1 MDKKQKKAGMNG
13 DTLLLSQ
20 NSPFSVQEAY
30 KSLRTNVAFS
40 IAGGDSKCI
49 GVTSPNRGDGKSSV
63 AVNLAISFAQIGKKV
78 VLVDCDMRLPTVA
91 HKLGIKRR
99 PGLSDYLVGEKS
111 INECIF
117 SVSKLGFAV
126 VPAGNIPPD
135 PTTLLESKEMR
146 ELLGVLRNY
155 YDYIIVDLPPV
166 LPVPDAMI
174 LSKHIDG
181 YLIVVKSGTA
191 EYRNVS
197 DALKQLQFA
206 DSNIIGFVYNGKPL
220 PSKRSRK
227 YRYNYTYYKKKWATA
242 MLVIET
248 LSRQGSVDAG

>member
-1 MDKKQKKAGMNG
+1 MDKKQRKSALIG

-63 AVNLAISFAQIGKKV
+63 SVNLAISFAQIGKKV

-91 HKLGIKRR
+91 QKLGIKKS

-117 SVSKLGFAV
+117 NVSKFGFAV

-135 PTTLLESKEMR
+135 PTTLLESKEMH

-174 LSKHIDG
+174 LSKHVDG
-181 YLIVVKSGTA
+181 YLIVVKNGSA

-197 DALKQLQFA
+197 DTLKQLQFA
-206 DSNIIGFVYNGKPL
+206 ESKIIGFVYNGKAL

-227 YRYNYTYYKKKWATA
+227 YRYNYTYYKKK
-242 MLVIET
+242 
-248 LSRQGSVDAG
+248 

>member
-1 MDKKQKKAGMNG
+1 MNG
-13 DTLLLSQ
+13 DTLLPSQ

-91 HKLGIKRR
+91 HKPGTKRS

-227 YRYNYTYYKKKWATA
+227 YRYNYTYYKKK
-242 MLVIET
+242 
-248 LSRQGSVDAG
+248 

>member
-1 MDKKQKKAGMNG
+1 MRLCSDWF
-13 DTLLLSQ
+13 LLSP

-49 GVTSPNRGDGKSSV
+49 GITSPNRGDGKSSV
-63 AVNLAISFAQIGKKV
+63 SVNLAISFAQIGKKV
-78 VLVDCDMRLPTVA
+78 ALVDCDMRLPTVA
-91 HKLGIKRR
+91 HKLGIKRS

-117 SVSKLGFAV
+117 NVSKYGFAV

-146 ELLGVLRNY
+146 ELLAVLRNY

-174 LSKHIDG
+174 LSNYLDG
-181 YLIVVKSGTA
+181 YLIVVKNGSA
-191 EYRNVS
+191 EFKNVS
-197 DALKQLQFA
+197 DTLKQLQFA
-206 DSNIIGFVYNGKPL
+206 DSKIIGFVYNGKSL
-220 PSKRSRK
+220 PSRHSKR
-227 YRYNYTYYKKKWATA
+227 YGYNYSYYKKK
-242 MLVIET
+242 
-248 LSRQGSVDAG
+248 

>member
-91 HKLGIKRR
+91 RKLGIKRS

-227 YRYNYTYYKKKWATA
+227 YRYNYTYYKKK
-242 MLVIET
+242 
-248 LSRQGSVDAG
+248 

>member
-91 HKLGIKRR
+91 HKLGIKRN

-227 YRYNYTYYKKKWATA
+227 YSYNYTYYKKK
-242 MLVIET
+242 
-248 LSRQGSVDAG
+248 

>member
-78 VLVDCDMRLPTVA
+78 VLVDCDMCLPTVA
-91 HKLGIKRR
+91 HKLGIKRS

-227 YRYNYTYYKKKWATA
+227 YRYNYTYYKKK
-242 MLVIET
+242 
-248 LSRQGSVDAG
+248 

>member
-91 HKLGIKRR
+91 HKLGIKRS

-220 PSKRSRK
+220 PSMRSRK
-227 YRYNYTYYKKKWATA
+227 YRYNYTYYKKK
-242 MLVIET
+242 
-248 LSRQGSVDAG
+248 

>member
-1 MDKKQKKAGMNG
+1 MNG

-78 VLVDCDMRLPTVA
+78 VLVDCDMRLHTVA
-91 HKLGIKRR
+91 HKPEIKRS

-227 YRYNYTYYKKKWATA
+227 YRYNYTYYKKK
-242 MLVIET
+242 
-248 LSRQGSVDAG
+248 

>member
-1 MDKKQKKAGMNG
+1 M
-13 DTLLLSQ
+13 
-20 NSPFSVQEAY
+20 
-30 KSLRTNVAFS
+30 
-40 IAGGDSKCI
+40 
-49 GVTSPNRGDGKSSV
+49 
-63 AVNLAISFAQIGKKV
+63 
-78 VLVDCDMRLPTVA
+78 
-91 HKLGIKRR
+91 
-99 PGLSDYLVGEKS
+99 
-111 INECIF
+111 
-117 SVSKLGFAV
+117 
-126 VPAGNIPPD
+126 PAGNIPPD

-155 YDYIIVDLPPV
+155 YDYIIADLPPV

-227 YRYNYTYYKKKWATA
+227 YRYNYTYYKKK
-242 MLVIET
+242 
-248 LSRQGSVDAG
+248 

>member
-1 MDKKQKKAGMNG
+1 
-13 DTLLLSQ
+13 
-20 NSPFSVQEAY
+20 
-30 KSLRTNVAFS
+30 
-40 IAGGDSKCI
+40 
-49 GVTSPNRGDGKSSV
+49 
-63 AVNLAISFAQIGKKV
+63 
-78 VLVDCDMRLPTVA
+78 MRLPTVA
-91 HKLGIKRR
+91 HKLGIKRS

-227 YRYNYTYYKKKWATA
+227 YRYNYTYYKKK
-242 MLVIET
+242 
-248 LSRQGSVDAG
+248 